1 MKKIPIFAIGCAF
14 LIGCCTPESKDAW
27 ANFKPLN
34 EIDKHIEG
42 YYDASLGQAVNPK
55 SGNPAVYVDFSD
67 GIIQAYTGNKGNQ
80 DIIKQIGQ
88 KMVSPNIEWFKLGG
102 SKITKLEYNSNELFN
117 KVTDATQ
124 YKDIMAPIQGALK
137 QITESNNDALL
148 ITDFE
153 EYTGDGKEQF
163 ENYPKEYFKTWLKN
177 GNSITFFYTDY
188 HEKNAKAKNETDKH
202 LFFTVFTHGK
212 VSETS
217 LIKQVND
224 ALKNSGVPVKSF
236 ELNNDPYTVSN
247 EYGGKDNTGI
257 TNKSIVQQVK
267 LNINGYYDKKMPFE
281 VIGIQVP
288 WKDGENLEKC
298 VQNIIQKEQG
308 LFMNKLYLNAKEQ
321 SCFKLEKV
329 AVKVYDVSED
339 YEHFARCNE
348 AKNHVPILTKNEKKD
363 DVWDEKSKKDPII
376 SECYVSNKTELKPE
390 WLYKPADLSSKE
402 WKEIFNYDI
411 EIFKGHLKNS
421 PEKIELKTVFDP
433 NYKIKKV
440 SKENAL
446 LRIDYVVDAASSNEA
461 NLSTDFKWL
470 SLTQKGKDQT
480 SLYDA
485 IRNTLQEPTLN
496 PKGKVLYSYYIKFAN
511 QNK

>member
-1 MKKIPIFAIGCAF
+1 
-14 LIGCCTPESKDAW
+14 
-27 ANFKPLN
+27 
-34 EIDKHIEG
+34 
-42 YYDASLGQAVNPK
+42 
-55 SGNPAVYVDFSD
+55 
-67 GIIQAYTGNKGNQ
+67 
-80 DIIKQIGQ
+80 
-88 KMVSPNIEWFKLGG
+88 
-102 SKITKLEYNSNELFN
+102 
-117 KVTDATQ
+117 
-124 YKDIMAPIQGALK
+124 
-137 QITESNNDALL
+137 
-148 ITDFE
+148 
-153 EYTGDGKEQF
+153 
-163 ENYPKEYFKTWLKN
+163 
-177 GNSITFFYTDY
+177 
-188 HEKNAKAKNETDKH
+188 
-202 LFFTVFTHGK
+202 
-212 VSETS
+212 
-217 LIKQVND
+217 
-224 ALKNSGVPVKSF
+224 
-236 ELNNDPYTVSN
+236 
-247 EYGGKDNTGI
+247 
-257 TNKSIVQQVK
+257 
-267 LNINGYYDKKMPFE
+267 MPFE